1 MKRRLLRWIAAA
13 FLFVTALVFA
23 AEAWIARGTAPQ
35 CSADLEKLPQVPVA
49 VVLGTTPTIASRWRN
64 LYFDARIE
72 SAAKLYH
79 AGKVRALIVSG
90 DNGTY
95 DYDEPAIMKEQLVAL
110 GVPAERIVCDCAG
123 FRTLDSVV
131 RAKQVFGQSRVI
143 FVSQRFHNQ
152 RAIYLA
158 QHHGM
163 EAWGFDAA
171 DPPSEMTLRTR
182 LREKFACVKALL
194 DMHVLG
200 TRPRFLGDP
209 IAVP

>member
-1 MKRRLLRWIAAA
+1 MNKRSIRWIAAA
-13 FLFVTALVFA
+13 LLLGVALVFA
-23 AEAWIARGTAPQ
+23 SEAWIGTEGSPR
-35 CSADLEKLPQVPVA
+35 CTDDLEKLPQVPVA
-49 VVLGTTPTIASRWRN
+49 VVLGTTPTIAGRWRN

-131 RAKQVFGQSRVI
+131 RAKEVFGQSRVI
-143 FVSQRFHNQ
+143 IVSQRFHNL
-152 RAIYLA
+152 RALYLA
-158 QHHGM
+158 KHHGL
-163 EAWGFDAA
+163 EAWGYDAA

-194 DMHVLG
+194 DVHVQG
-200 TRPRFLGDP
+200 TRPRFLGEP

>member
-13 FLFVTALVFA
+13 FVLVTALVFS
-23 AEAWIARGTAPQ
+23 AEAWIARGTAPK

>member
-1 MKRRLLRWIAAA
+1 M
-13 FLFVTALVFA
+13 
-23 AEAWIARGTAPQ
+23 
-35 CSADLEKLPQVPVA
+35 
-49 VVLGTTPTIASRWRN
+49 LGTTPTIASRWRN

-131 RAKQVFGQSRVI
+131 RAKLVFGQSRVI
-143 FVSQRFHNQ
+143 FV
-152 RAIYLA
+152 
-158 QHHGM
+158 
-163 EAWGFDAA
+163 
-171 DPPSEMTLRTR
+171 
-182 LREKFACVKALL
+182 
-194 DMHVLG
+194 
-200 TRPRFLGDP
+200 
-209 IAVP
+209 

>member
-13 FLFVTALVFA
+13 FVLVTALVFA

-49 VVLGTTPTIASRWRN
+49 VVLGTTPTIAGRWRN

-95 DYDEPAIMKEQLVAL
+95 DYDEPAIMKAQLVAL

-171 DPPSEMTLRTR
+171 DPPAQMTVRTR

-194 DMHVLG
+194 DVHVLG

>member
-158 QHHGM
+158 QQHEM

-182 LREKFACVKALL
+182 LREKFACVKAML
-194 DMHVLG
+194 DVHVLG

>member
-194 DMHVLG
+194 DVHVLG